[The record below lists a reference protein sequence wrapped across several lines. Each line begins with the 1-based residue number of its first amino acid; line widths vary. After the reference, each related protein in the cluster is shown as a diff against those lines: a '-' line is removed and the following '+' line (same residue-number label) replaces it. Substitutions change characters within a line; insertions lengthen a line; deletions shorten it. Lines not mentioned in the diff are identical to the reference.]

1 MNITF
6 RQLRTFEAVAR
17 LRSFSRA
24 AQSLHLSQ
32 PTVSL
37 QVKQLAASV
46 GTPLLDQSGR
56 TLAPT
61 AAGEMVAE
69 AARDAGR
76 LLESLQ
82 TRLAELKGLRQGRLK
97 VSVVTTAKYFVP
109 RLLGPFMREHPGIDV
124 ALDVGNRAEI
134 LARLSRD
141 EDDLYIMGIPP
152 RGVDIVRVPFA
163 DNPIVAI
170 AAPDHALA
178 RRKKLPLAEL
188 AAHPFILREA
198 GSGTRMACEHFLREQ
213 GLRLQ
218 VRMELGSNEAI
229 KQTVAGGLGLSLL
242 SLHAL
247 AAEVQRGELAVL
259 DVRHLPIKRSWYIV
273 HRAKRHL
280 SVVARA
286 FFTYLQAEGE
296 KLRRELEASGLAARK
311 KRTDRSPGSSASPP
325 GDRRVRRA

>member
-1 MNITF
+1 MNVTF

-37 QVKQLAASV
+37 QVKQLTAV
-46 GTPLLDQSGR
+46 LGVPLLDPSGR
-56 TLAPT
+56 AVIPT
-61 AAGEMVAE
+61 EAGTVVAE

-82 TRLAELKGLRQGRLK
+82 SRLAELRGLRQGKLK
-97 VSVVTTAKYFVP
+97 ISVVTTAKYFVP
-109 RLLGPFMREHPGIDV
+109 RLLGPFMSEHPGIDV

-134 LARLSRD
+134 LARLSRN

-152 RGVDIVRVPFA
+152 AGMDIVRVPFA

-170 AAPDHALA
+170 APHGHPLAA
-178 RRKKLPLAEL
+178 RRRLPLSALLE
-188 AAHPFILREA
+188 HPFILRET
-198 GSGTRMACEHFLREQ
+198 GSGTRMACEHFLREH
-213 GLRLQ
+213 RLKLK

-242 SLHAL
+242 SLHSVIPEL
-247 AAEVQRGELAVL
+247 RRGELAAL
-259 DVRHLPIKRSWYIV
+259 DVRHLPIRRSWYIV
-273 HRAKRHL
+273 HRAGRHL
-280 SVVARA
+280 SASGRA
-286 FFTYLQAEGE
+286 FFDYLQAEGE
-296 KLRRELEASGLAARK
+296 KLRAELQQASSAAASGGSGGAGR
-311 KRTDRSPGSSASPP
+311 RSGSGRS
-325 GDRRVRRA
+325 RR